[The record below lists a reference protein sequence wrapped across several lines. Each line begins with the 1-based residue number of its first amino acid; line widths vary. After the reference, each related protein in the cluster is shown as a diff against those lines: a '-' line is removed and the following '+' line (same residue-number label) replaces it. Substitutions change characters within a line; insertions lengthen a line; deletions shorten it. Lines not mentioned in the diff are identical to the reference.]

1 MPIIEIARIQVRRGK
16 ETETGVPQLAP
27 GEFGW
32 AEDTQNLYIGRLG
45 IDEGGGASSTGNT
58 RLLTDLDLKKFKT
71 FYLTTGSIA
80 TASSS
85 SYRYQEAI
93 PEIYSTITNVSTKLD
108 TWASLIDF
116 APYGWDFNAVNPISE
131 ILQNALGLQ
140 SNPGGVIENTLDETT
155 WAPRT
160 VVIPA
165 GYYTASS
172 PIKLPPNT
180 KLVGDGPGRTV
191 IRAGAGNIIFQTV
204 DSEGRSFDQ
213 MNTIEILN
221 GLVAQPKNIH
231 LEGMTLI
238 GDGAAPLVSL
248 DNVNGATLVN
258 MYFGDEAA
266 TTTTNVIGVAIQ
278 DSSVSDDLSFAF
290 SGNINIDN
298 CKFNGLDKGVYQDI
312 GTTNCFSIRNNEF
325 TRMNRGIE
333 VWSTN
338 TSIPGPVNGVIESN
352 VFDIIFNEALY
363 IGSPSNT
370 TTNAYVLS
378 TNNTY
383 NNVGNG
389 GEGDEKSGGIQTQVT
404 SVIAFNNLNNRSVND
419 YFARFSSPMGAFN
432 LPVVKGHAY
441 IQNTVNYGE
450 VVTASSS
457 TEHKVASFALN
468 EYDQLVTI
476 NYTLV
481 DINNTFT
488 SRTGN
493 LTMNIV
499 GTINNT
505 EPFASVSDYYN
516 FADVI
521 NGASEYVIFSTDHTS
536 TVISNYIS
544 LTCWNFLNQY
554 INPVTGVR
562 SPIST
567 PLDFKYQF
575 NILQ

>member
-1 MPIIEIARIQVRRGK
+1 MPIIEIAKIQVRRGQ
-16 ETETGVPQLAP
+16 ETQTGMPQLDP

-32 AEDTQNLYIGRLG
+32 AQDTQNLYIGKR
-45 IDEGGGASSTGNT
+45 ITEGAVDDDNT
-58 RLLTDLDLKKFKT
+58 RILTELDLKKFKT
-71 FYLTTGSIA
+71 FYVT
-80 TASSS
+80 TASISTAADS
-85 SYRYQEAI
+85 SYRYQESL
-93 PEIYSTITNVSTKLD
+93 PEIASTITNVSTKLD

-116 APYGWDFNAVNPISE
+116 APNGWDFNQVNEISE
-131 ILQNALGLQ
+131 ILQNAIGQQ
-140 SNPGGVIENTLDETT
+140 SNPGGVNENTLDENT
-155 WAPRT
+155 WAPRSVT
-160 VVIPA
+160 IPA
-165 GYYTASS
+165 GYYTATT

-180 KLVGDGPGRTV
+180 KIIGDGPGRTV
-191 IRAGAGNIIFQTV
+191 ISSGGGNVIFQTV
-204 DSEGRSFDQ
+204 DSEGRPFDQ
-213 MNTIEILN
+213 MNTIDILN
-221 GLVAQPKNIH
+221 GLAVQPKNIH
-231 LEGMTLI
+231 LEGMTLL
-238 GDGAAPLVSL
+238 GVDGGTLVSL
-248 DNVNGATLVN
+248 DNVNGATLAN
-258 MYFGDEAA
+258 MYFGDE
-266 TTTTNVIGVAIQ
+266 TVSTSTNVIGVAIR
-278 DSSVSDDLSFAF
+278 DSSVTDDLSLAF
-290 SGNINIDN
+290 SANINIDG
-298 CKFNGLDKGVYQDI
+298 CKFNGLDKGVYQDE
-312 GTTNCFSIRNNEF
+312 GTTNCFNIRNNKF
-325 TRMNRGIE
+325 TWMNRGVE

-338 TSIPGPVNGVIESN
+338 TNIPGPVNGVIEDN
-352 VFDIIFNEALY
+352 TFDIIFNEALY

-389 GEGDEKSGGIQTQVT
+389 GQGDEKSGGIQTQVS

-441 IQNTVNYGE
+441 IQNTVNYGA
-450 VVTASSS
+450 VVSASSS

-481 DINNTFT
+481 DVTNTFT

-516 FADVI
+516 FADVKD
-521 NGASEYVIFSTDHTS
+521 GASGYVLFSTDHTS
-536 TVISNYIS
+536 TVVANYIS
-544 LTCWNFLNQY
+544 LTCWNFLSQY
-554 INPVTGVR
+554 INPVTGLR
-562 SPIST
+562 NPITT